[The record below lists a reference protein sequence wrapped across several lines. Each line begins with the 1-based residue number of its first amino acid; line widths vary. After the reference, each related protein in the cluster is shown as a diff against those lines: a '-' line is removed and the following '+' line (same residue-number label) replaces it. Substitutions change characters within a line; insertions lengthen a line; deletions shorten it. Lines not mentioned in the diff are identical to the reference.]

1 MIKAMAFVRP
11 IVGSALGAWSGLPLA
26 AKALLLTVLV
36 AAAYF
41 AFTSRRHPSSASP
54 SSSSRRASRS
64 GASSNPLS
72 PLGAL
77 VRDAAGSAKQA
88 GSAETPYQQLLH
100 IQWGLANLQAAR
112 RVAAG
117 HMRGKTTEDVDAAL
131 SQSCGLHVGRLGD
144 YLSRAQQLCTEQIE
158 RAGTGG
164 GRPKEA

>member
-1 MIKAMAFVRP
+1 MIKAMVSVVRR
-11 IVGSALGAWSGLPLA
+11 IFGSALGVWSGLPLA
-26 AKALLLTVLV
+26 AKALLLIVLV

-41 AFTSRRHPSSASP
+41 AFTSRRHPSS
-54 SSSSRRASRS
+54 RRASRS
-64 GASSNPLS
+64 GGSSNPLA
-72 PLGAL
+72 PLGSL

-100 IQWGLANLQAAR
+100 VQWGLANLQAAR

-164 GRPKEA
+164 GGRPKEA